1 LIVGIIIGS
10 IIGAIALVLCI
21 PVYGSIEVRVE
32 ERFRS
37 RLSLRWLFGAVKRQ
51 VSSEKAGPAGDS
63 GGRPTPRKGRGRPK
77 LLSGVLSDS
86 QAKARVGRL
95 LRAVVRSTRV
105 ESLEADFRLGLD
117 DPADTALLFGP
128 LGVASVLLSLH
139 TGRNI
144 WLLPALEGGTCQGY
158 LSARLRWLP
167 IRLVR
172 PVMSLLASKAGRR
185 MAKLALLRR

>member
-37 RLSLRWLFGAVKRQ
+37 RFSLRWLFGAVKRQ
-51 VSSEKAGPAGDS
+51 VSSEKAGPVGDS
-63 GGRPTPRKGRGRPK
+63 GGRPK
-77 LLSGVLSDS
+77 LLSGVPSDS

-128 LGVASVLLSLH
+128 LGAASVLLSLH

-144 WLLPALEGGTCQGY
+144 WLLPALEGETCQGY
-158 LSARLRWLP
+158 LSARFRWLP